1 MRSAADLFSQKTDRP
16 FACLSRFWR
25 TARDYWK
32 PGRSRIAWPLT
43 IGMSAVVLASLAIT
57 FGLNLWNR
65 HFFDALQAKNTAVAL
80 HQALLFPLWVGGYLA
95 MCVFAMWVRMTMQR
109 TWRAFVNDRL
119 LDRWLKRSHFYQL
132 ELIDGDHK
140 NPEHR
145 INDDVRVATEM
156 PVDFVSGFVT
166 SVLSAATFFTVLWSV
181 GGAIELPL
189 AGGIL
194 LPGYMLFAAL
204 GYAAITNGAMLIIG
218 RRFVRTTQAKNQA
231 EAEYR
236 YALARVR
243 ENAECIAL
251 LRGAKAERATV
262 DESFGAL
269 LARWTALVGQ
279 QMRTVVVS
287 QGHAQLVG
295 VVPLLLCTPKFLDGS
310 MSLGQMMQVASAFSI
325 VQGAM
330 SWLVDNYPRIAE
342 WTASARRVGSL
353 IAAMDGLDTIE
364 RARPARTFPQEG
376 LGFPQEGL
384 GALSLDGL
392 CVGLADGA
400 PLVDCITTRVKLGEK
415 VLLVGDS
422 GTGKSALVRALAGV
436 WPWSKGGIVRPQ
448 SAEICVIP
456 QRPYVPAGSL
466 RSAVTY
472 PLPPDCVGQDR
483 IVDALMA
490 AGLGRFLPKLEDE
503 ELPWPRSLSEG
514 EKQRL
519 AFARVLIHRPD
530 ILVLDEATSALHV
543 QGQAELMQL
552 LRERLP
558 GLTLISIGHRPE
570 LETFHERKLTLER
583 APAGARIVA
592 DEPIALAPSVS
603 PAAA

>member
-1 MRSAADLFSQKTDRP
+1 MAASAADLFSEQTDRSL
-16 FACLSRFWR
+16 ARLKRFWA
-25 TARDYWK
+25 TARGYWK

-43 IGMSAVVLASLAIT
+43 VSMAAVVLISLAIT
-57 FGLNLWNR
+57 YGLNLWNR
-65 HFFDALQAKNTAVAL
+65 HFFDALQAKDTALAL
-80 HQALLFPLWVGGYLA
+80 HQGVLFPLLVGGYLA

-156 PVDFVSGFVT
+156 PVDFVTGFIT
-166 SVLSAATFFTVLWSV
+166 SVLSAFTFFVVLWSV
-181 GGAIELPL
+181 GGALALPL
-189 AGGIL
+189 GGGIVI
-194 LPGYMLFAAL
+194 PGYMLWAAL
-204 GYAAITNGAMLIIG
+204 LYAAIANGAMLLIG
-218 RRFVRTTQAKNQA
+218 RRFIRTTQAKNQA

-236 YALARVR
+236 YSLARVR

-251 LRGAKAERATV
+251 LRGAKAERATI
-262 DESFGAL
+262 DKSFGAL
-269 LARWTALVGQ
+269 LARWTDLVGQ
-279 QMRTVVVS
+279 QMRAVIVS
-287 QGHAQLVG
+287 QGHAQVVG
-295 VVPLLLCTPKFLDGS
+295 VVPLLLCTPRFLDGS
-310 MSLGQMMQVASAFSI
+310 MSLGQMMQIASAFGI

-342 WTASARRVGSL
+342 WMASVRRVSTL
-353 IAAMDGLDTIE
+353 LD
-364 RARPARTFPQEG
+364 A
-376 LGFPQEGL
+376 
-384 GALSLDGL
+384 LDGL
-392 CVGLADGA
+392 EKLEQARPQRTLKAREPALALRGLSVQLSDGI
-400 PLVDCITTRVKLGEK
+400 PLVDAIHARIQCGER

-436 WPWSKGGIVRPQ
+436 WPWRKGEVVAPP

-466 RSAVTY
+466 RRAVTY
-472 PLPPDCVGQDR
+472 PLPPECIGEDQV
-483 IVDALMA
+483 VDAVMA
-490 AGLGRFLPKLEDE
+490 VGLGRFLPKLDE
-503 ELPWPRSLSEG
+503 ELPWPASLSEG

-543 QGQAELMQL
+543 AGQAELMRL
-552 LRERLP
+552 LNKRLP

-570 LETFHERKLTLER
+570 LESFHERKLTMES
-583 APAGARIVA
+583 APAGAQIVA
-592 DEPIALAPSVS
+592 DEPIELAPSVS